1 MNKRNLIIGGV
12 IVLIIVLAAA
22 AFVGAKLLT
31 GGRLQSGPG
40 GGTVFLSGNGGNHS
54 GPTNF
59 SPKIKPAS
67 QLPQSS
73 PDANGIFDHRQ
84 DASIFVGTGKVQV
97 QVQAGPNGSVASSS
111 SHDGPTVEVVVTT
124 KTAVYRDTTMEQFSG
139 KDLPSGSPTIQQLLQ
154 PGTLDE
160 LGQDSMIT
168 VWGQKTGNRII
179 ADVLVYTL
187 PDFITK

>member
-1 MNKRNLIIGGV
+1 MKKLSLIIGGAILLV
-12 IVLIIVLAAA
+12 ILLAGA

-40 GGTVFLSGNGGNHS
+40 GGTVFLSGNGGGHS
-54 GPTNF
+54 GPTDF
-59 SPKIKPAS
+59 SPKIKPAA
-67 QLPQSS
+67 QLPQTP

-111 SHDGPTVEVVVTT
+111 THDGPTVEVVVTT
-124 KTAVYRDTTMEQFSG
+124 KTEVYRDTTMDQFNG
-139 KDLPSGSPTIQQLLQ
+139 KALPNGSPTIQQVLQ
-154 PGTLDE
+154 AGSLDE